1 MKFTRT
7 MILRIAMAVFLSV
20 IVIAFFIGT
29 FAIRQPKTQ
38 AAQSVSSRLFP
49 RIIIAMLALSSIV
62 CLFKEFRS
70 EDLDAENSRK
80 TLALLLSIL
89 IMGVSIFL
97 LDILGFAIMGFI
109 FMLLEISVIK
119 WQKPDVKSVLVS
131 FVCSVVF
138 SLMFRYGF
146 KIGIPVLPFGL

>member
-1 MKFTRT
+1 MKITRT

-29 FAIRQPKTQ
+29 FSIRQPRTQ

-49 RIIIAMLALSSIV
+49 RIIISMLAISSIV
-62 CLFKEFRS
+62 CLFREFRS
-70 EDLDAENSRK
+70 EDLDDENPRK
-80 TLALLLSIL
+80 TIALLLSIL
-89 IMGVSIFL
+89 IMGGSILL
-97 LDILGFAIMGFI
+97 LDILGFAIIGSV

-119 WQKPDVKSVLVS
+119 WQKPDIKAVLIS
-131 FVCSVVF
+131 IVCSFVF